1 MHGLMSERT
10 CPCYNAATTVLIMTQ
25 NRLIQ
30 HPLIQHT
37 LVQHTSIMLA
47 TSSDTAADAKAGRH
61 AMDSVPFDALRHT
74 INIYYEPFLL
84 NGQNCNIMNSKM
96 SHGDKCTMTWL

>member
-1 MHGLMSERT
+1 
-10 CPCYNAATTVLIMTQ
+10 
-25 NRLIQ
+25 
-30 HPLIQHT
+30 
-37 LVQHTSIMLA
+37 MLA

-96 SHGDKCTMTWL
+96 SHGDKCTMTWLQPAIARLWLIMQSPSHRLARDSQRLAGT